1 MTTPPK
7 ETAVTPWRNRNGG
20 RFWRLTNLGIETK
33 DAGYLRTGGTP
44 ATMIR
49 LWEDYGAS
57 ISYASRTL
65 GCPADM
71 IAAMIPIEAVRGAD
85 GSFNPKS
92 NRFEPGYTSDAETP
106 HRRSPGLMQTLIST
120 ASRMAATYPAL
131 GIQEEAVTTEM
142 LYDPHYSILLG
153 SCYIR
158 HLIDV
163 YGADPIL
170 ICGAYNA
177 GAVKQDPGN
186 PWHILSFGKTRMD
199 RYSAWFNDLHFA
211 IRQGLVKV
219 EPGVLFSLPTG

>member
-1 MTTPPK
+1 MSHSI
-7 ETAVTPWRNRNGG
+7 ATPWTSRHGG
-20 RFWRLTNLGIETK
+20 REWRLTDLGIETRDK
-33 DAGYLRTGGTP
+33 GYLRTGGAP

-49 LWEDYGAS
+49 LWQDYGQA

-71 IAAMIPIEAVRGAD
+71 IAAMIPIEAVRSGD

-92 NRFEPGYTSDAETP
+92 NRFEPGYTSDEETP

-120 ASRMAATYPAL
+120 ASRMATTYPAL
-131 GIQEEAVTTEM
+131 NLREEDVTTEL
-142 LYDPHYSILLG
+142 LYDPFYSVLLG

-163 YGADPIL
+163 YGPDPIL

-177 GAVKQDPGN
+177 GAVRRDPGN
-186 PWHILSFGKTRMD
+186 AWRILSFGKTRMD
-199 RYSAWFNDLHFA
+199 RYAAWFNDFHQA
-211 IRQGLVKV
+211 IRDGSVKI
-219 EPGVLFSLPTG
+219 EAGVIFCLPTK